1 MDYGVA
7 SELIAAGRMPNFARL
22 AAEGSFGPLET
33 SIPPQSPVAW
43 SNFTTGMDS
52 GGHGIYDFLRRDPET
67 MALAESTTLVESGG
81 LKLSIGRYQFPLSGD
96 SVELLRRG
104 RAFWE
109 VLEDHGIETTVIRM
123 PANFP
128 PSETASRELSG
139 MGTPDLPG
147 TLGTFSFYTSRL
159 FAFRGQD
166 ISGGAVYEVDVVD
179 NTVEANLYGPENP
192 FLIEPELAVSP
203 FTVYLDPVDPVAK
216 LVVGSEERVLR
227 AGEWTDWIPADF
239 DLIPTQVVTGM
250 ARFYLRS
257 VRPDFELYVTPV
269 NIDPLNP
276 AAPVSYPD
284 DFAAELADATGRF
297 YTQGMPEDTKALQ
310 AGVLSID
317 EFLAQAKITG
327 DEIVAQYKYVLERYE
342 NGFLFYYF
350 GNLDQV
356 SHMLWHTRD
365 PEHPIYDAERDAQ
378 YANVIEDLYV
388 AFDGL
393 VGYTLDNIGDDTTL
407 IVLSDHGFGSFRRSF
422 HMNAWLKEHGYLTV
436 RDENMREDPGF
447 FVNIDLPLTRAYNA
461 GLNALY
467 LNVEGR
473 ESSGIVLPEQRTALI
488 DEIAE
493 KLLAEVDPATGQPA
507 VTKVYKRDEVFEDR
521 GEIEIGPDMIIGYA
535 AGTRGSGHSAVGA
548 VADEVLT
555 DNVDEWPGDHEWDH
569 ETVPGVLLSNKP
581 LKRSAPRLQDLA
593 AAILA
598 EFGIEESVQDEQ

>member
-1 MDYGVA
+1 
-7 SELIAAGRMPNFARL
+7 
-22 AAEGSFGPLET
+22 
-33 SIPPQSPVAW
+33 
-43 SNFTTGMDS
+43 
-52 GGHGIYDFLRRDPET
+52 
-67 MALAESTTLVESGG
+67 
-81 LKLSIGRYQFPLSGD
+81 
-96 SVELLRRG
+96 
-104 RAFWE
+104 
-109 VLEDHGIETTVIRM
+109 
-123 PANFP
+123 
-128 PSETASRELSG
+128 
-139 MGTPDLPG
+139 
-147 TLGTFSFYTSRL
+147 
-159 FAFRGQD
+159 
-166 ISGGAVYEVDVVD
+166 
-179 NTVEANLYGPENP
+179 
-192 FLIEPELAVSP
+192 
-203 FTVYLDPVDPVAK
+203 
-216 LVVGSEERVLR
+216 
-227 AGEWTDWIPADF
+227 
-239 DLIPTQVVTGM
+239 
-250 ARFYLRS
+250 
-257 VRPDFELYVTPV
+257 
-269 NIDPLNP
+269 
-276 AAPVSYPD
+276 
-284 DFAAELADATGRF
+284 
-297 YTQGMPEDTKALQ
+297 EDTKALQ

-388 AFDGL
+388 EFDGL

-447 FVNIDLPLTRAYNA
+447 FVNINLPLTRAYNV

>member
-1 MDYGVA
+1 
-7 SELIAAGRMPNFARL
+7 
-22 AAEGSFGPLET
+22 
-33 SIPPQSPVAW
+33 
-43 SNFTTGMDS
+43 
-52 GGHGIYDFLRRDPET
+52 
-67 MALAESTTLVESGG
+67 
-81 LKLSIGRYQFPLSGD
+81 
-96 SVELLRRG
+96 
-104 RAFWE
+104 
-109 VLEDHGIETTVIRM
+109 
-123 PANFP
+123 
-128 PSETASRELSG
+128 
-139 MGTPDLPG
+139 
-147 TLGTFSFYTSRL
+147 
-159 FAFRGQD
+159 
-166 ISGGAVYEVDVVD
+166 
-179 NTVEANLYGPENP
+179 
-192 FLIEPELAVSP
+192 
-203 FTVYLDPVDPVAK
+203 
-216 LVVGSEERVLR
+216 
-227 AGEWTDWIPADF
+227 
-239 DLIPTQVVTGM
+239 
-250 ARFYLRS
+250 
-257 VRPDFELYVTPV
+257 
-269 NIDPLNP
+269 
-276 AAPVSYPD
+276 
-284 DFAAELADATGRF
+284 
-297 YTQGMPEDTKALQ
+297 
-310 AGVLSID
+310 
-317 EFLAQAKITG
+317 
-327 DEIVAQYKYVLERYE
+327 
-342 NGFLFYYF
+342 
-350 GNLDQV
+350 
-356 SHMLWHTRD
+356 MLWHTRD

-388 AFDGL
+388 EFDGL

-447 FVNIDLPLTRAYNA
+447 FVNINLPLTRAYNV

>member
-1 MDYGVA
+1 MHRVASTSAVLLAALLLSSCGGGNSTDRRVVVLGFDGMDYGVA

-284 DFAAELADATGRF
+284 DFAAELADATGRL

-327 DEIVAQYKYVLERYE
+327 DEIVAQYKYVLGRYE

-350 GNLDQV
+350 G
-356 SHMLWHTRD
+356 
-365 PEHPIYDAERDAQ
+365 
-378 YANVIEDLYV
+378 
-388 AFDGL
+388 
-393 VGYTLDNIGDDTTL
+393 
-407 IVLSDHGFGSFRRSF
+407 
-422 HMNAWLKEHGYLTV
+422 
-436 RDENMREDPGF
+436 
-447 FVNIDLPLTRAYNA
+447 
-461 GLNALY
+461 
-467 LNVEGR
+467 
-473 ESSGIVLPEQRTALI
+473 
-488 DEIAE
+488 
-493 KLLAEVDPATGQPA
+493 
-507 VTKVYKRDEVFEDR
+507 
-521 GEIEIGPDMIIGYA
+521 
-535 AGTRGSGHSAVGA
+535 
-548 VADEVLT
+548 
-555 DNVDEWPGDHEWDH
+555 
-569 ETVPGVLLSNKP
+569 
-581 LKRSAPRLQDLA
+581 
-593 AAILA
+593 
-598 EFGIEESVQDEQ
+598 

>member
-7 SELIAAGRMPNFARL
+7 SELIAAGRMPNFGRL

-388 AFDGL
+388 EFDGL